1 MPAGDFG
8 VHKGKISSRRDCDY
22 SGPVDEQV
30 FHGGINEVVRRG
42 DRLYRPARLWSESVL
57 QLLAHVRQNGF
68 EGAPEPFGFD
78 SGYEVLGWIEGEVED
93 RSTVDLDYDSLRPA
107 ARLLRRYHDA
117 TSGFDPSGL
126 VWQFPAEQPV
136 EVVLHGDAAPYNC
149 VFRGDRPVAW
159 IDFDTAR
166 PGPRLNDVAYGAYR
180 FCLIR
185 EPLREIT
192 AHDAARVLA
201 FADAYGLSS
210 EEKTRLPETMVE
222 RLRWLAALI
231 HERAAAG
238 DGAFAEHLADGHAEL
253 YSGHADVVEE
263 STALRDALS
272 PAALG

>member
-1 MPAGDFG
+1 M
-8 VHKGKISSRRDCDY
+8 
-22 SGPVDEQV
+22 DEQV

-42 DRLYRPARLWSESVL
+42 DRLYRPARPWSESVM
-57 QLLAHVRQNGF
+57 QLLAHIRRRGF

-78 SGYEVLGWIEGEVED
+78 AGCEVLGWIEGEVED

-117 TSGFDPSGL
+117 TAGFDPSGL
-126 VWQFPAEQPV
+126 SWQFPAEQPF

-149 VFRGDRPVAW
+149 VFRADRPVAW

-166 PGPRLNDVAYGAYR
+166 PGPRLSDVAYAAYR

-185 EPLREIT
+185 EPLGEIT
-192 AHDAARVLA
+192 AHDVGRVRE
-201 FADAYGLSS
+201 FADAYGLGG

-231 HERAAAG
+231 HERAEAG
-238 DGAFAEHLADGHAEL
+238 DAAFAEHLADGHAEL
-253 YSGHADVVEE
+253 YAGHAEMIE
-263 STALRDALS
+263 QSTVLREALA
-272 PAALG
+272 